1 MRPCL
6 PVLTAATG
14 LALLLPAQGPARS
27 APSGAPSPEFTPT
40 LDSIHYLMTRTP
52 GGDAE
57 SPVETVAAASWMML
71 AYGATGSSLRVGR
84 YKAPLRHATRW
95 LRAQQANDG
104 WFAPVGQP
112 CTRFEQLIAAF
123 AMAETCAISQY
134 KLLKSTSRKA
144 VSAALAAFE
153 SEDSDPAT
161 AEEIAMLV
169 MLADVIA
176 IVEGDA
182 KLAKRCRILGKAAR
196 RNITVGRDRR
206 SDSALHLTAMLLG
219 EEFPAALTVARA
231 WPTNPARDPFH
242 TWLGLQA
249 LRRTDGRTCH
259 RELQALQRLA
269 ASQRTKGAEKGSWPA
284 AAGLDEVVTTGVL
297 ATVSHSAFLLT
308 IDK

>member
-1 MRPCL
+1 M
-6 PVLTAATG
+6 LTAATG
-14 LALLLPAQGPARS
+14 LALLLPAQGPARP
-27 APSGAPSPEFTPT
+27 APSDAPSPEFLPT

-84 YKAPLRHATRW
+84 YKTPLRYATRW
-95 LRAQQANDG
+95 LRAQQAEDG
-104 WFAPVGQP
+104 WFTPKGQP
-112 CTRFEQLIAAF
+112 CTRFEQLVAAF

-144 VSAALAAFE
+144 VSAAIAAFE
-153 SEDSDPAT
+153 SEDSEQAT
-161 AEEIAMLV
+161 AQEVAMLV

-176 IVEGDA
+176 IVDGEET
-182 KLAKRCRILGKAAR
+182 LAQRCRILAKAAR
-196 RNITVGRDRR
+196 RNVPVGRDRR
-206 SDSALHLTAMLLG
+206 SDSALHLAAMLLG

-231 WPTNPARDPFH
+231 WPTNAARDPVH
-242 TWLGLQA
+242 TWFGLQA
-249 LRRTDGRTCH
+249 LRRTDSKTLE
-259 RELQALQRLA
+259 RELPALQHLA

-284 AAGLDEVVTTGVL
+284 TAGLDEVVVTGVL

-308 IDK
+308 IAK